1 MYLGDSLMDLAVII
15 RGEVLVP
22 YNFMKEKDIL
32 NNEYDFILL
41 ERITLYENLLP
52 YKMTQRSTTLFLD
65 LLRRSLSWM
74 GHL

>member
-1 MYLGDSLMDLAVII
+1 MYLGDSLMDLAVVI
-15 RGEVLVP
+15 RGEVLVS

-52 YKMTQRSTTLFLD
+52 YKRT
-65 LLRRSLSWM
+65 
-74 GHL
+74 